1 MVTASAKAAIKTLLD
16 NATYGIKVYDNA
28 GVPALLD
35 GHVYDRWVGKGEF
48 AAHQWVIS
56 ISQVIGAD
64 AQIASLGSYNKL
76 IRESLQLDVWVMEK
90 RGKDW
95 EAEKTRQDVVQE
107 VDRCLLHYS
116 ASPGTGFMHVNA
128 SSWRELDE
136 PGMRRSMM
144 TVDILYEKVRT

>member
-1 MVTASAKAAIKTLLD
+1 MTSAKVAIKALLD
-16 NATYGIKVYDNA
+16 DATNGVKVYDDA
-28 GVPALLD
+28 GVPVLLT

-56 ISQVIGAD
+56 ISPVIGVD
-64 AQIASLGSYNKL
+64 AQIASLGSFNKL
-76 IRESLQLDVWVMEK
+76 IRESVQLDVWVMEK

-95 EAEKTRQDVVQE
+95 AAEKTRQDLVQE

-116 ASPGTGFMHVNA
+116 ASPGAGFMHVNA
-128 SSWRELDE
+128 SGWRELDE
-136 PGMRRSMM
+136 PGMRRSSM